1 MNDKIEINKRMI
13 GKRVKVLDEEFEW
26 VGEVVDV
33 KDAET
38 FLVSNGTTLVAVDI
52 FDIRSTN

>member
-38 FLVSNGTTLVAVDI
+38 FIVSNGTTLVAVDI